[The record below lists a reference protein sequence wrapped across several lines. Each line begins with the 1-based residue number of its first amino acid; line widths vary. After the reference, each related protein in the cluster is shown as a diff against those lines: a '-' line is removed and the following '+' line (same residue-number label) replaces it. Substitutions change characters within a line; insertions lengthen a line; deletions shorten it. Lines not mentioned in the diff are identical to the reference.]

1 MFKLL
6 ATMILGR
13 WNSLSIESQKLVQ
26 PYVEECL
33 FCGQKK
39 MTGIHLYQSLICT
52 DCEHEM
58 LNTKTNDIKYKFYV
72 QKLKN
77 AHYALQRR
85 QA

>member
-1 MFKLL
+1 M
-6 ATMILGR
+6 
-13 WNSLSIESQKLVQ
+13 
-26 PYVEECL
+26 EECL

-39 MTGIHLYQSLICT
+39 ITGIHLYQSLICT

-58 LNTKTNDIKYKFYV
+58 LNTKTNDVKYKFYV

-77 AHYALQRR
+77 AAHYALQRR